1 MRAEGHEDPSLDGI
15 IIASRAILTGG
26 NHPNIQ
32 RGVISNGNFMSS
44 ESQDVGCDKIKKLDD
59 VWAE

>member
-15 IIASRAILTGG
+15 IIASTAILTGG

-32 RGVISNGNFMSS
+32 RVLISNVNFMRS
-44 ESQDVGCDKIKKLDD
+44 ESEDLVCDQIKKLYD
-59 VWAE
+59 VWTE